1 MNPSVSGHYPLLR
14 HDPVTARAISRLSHG
29 VARLTASL
37 NPEGQHRHF
46 RTRRAKLGNRSVS
59 ESLSSDDSQYV
70 ATGSKR
76 KWQPDKIELDTIME
90 LEQST
95 THSSKQLSPATPSRS
110 TTTTATT
117 TTTSPLI
124 PSSIHLK
131 HSSIDSTLRHVSISI
146 DALNL
151 QTKLLTPFSY
161 SNPILQ
167 KSLSSDNI
175 ESTGRYSSGSSML
188 SVTTSSD
195 NSNNNNNNNNDNE
208 TDASSQD
215 ADVED
220 EDHNE
225 LISIFRSTTTG
236 RSTFTSKVVS
246 SRRKLSLFDKH
257 FYDVWKPFDDSVYSC
272 GGDSSDGLSINIK
285 MPRLSSTYFHNNN
298 SNNTPGLS
306 DYSSR
311 LSPISSSQSTRRYTR
326 GMLASS
332 SSDTT
337 NHRRRVKCKC
347 KLRNNEHHTNAADC
361 HKSGKCHR
369 NCSHSSSTSSSSLS
383 TEESSDENCS
393 KGFSMHK
400 HRYTSIADSQKN
412 CNKDR
417 MKVAGIKYTKK
428 CPTSSTSTE
437 GGSHKS
443 SIVQSELQHLPTDSS
458 MLTLDEPVDP
468 EWDNILNGTWPL
480 LSNCAKQ
487 GYAKAMLTSNSK
499 RYSNSQKRKTSNMK
513 NKDDSKSINN
523 SNSKGHLYAEKEIQI
538 MNTDDCQSANVKP
551 NQRMPTPPWLV
562 SDDNESVRDSDEFD
576 ETDLLSDRG
585 KMKTSTNGM
594 MMTTTYNQRPC
605 LDNWKPELS
614 SAAPLNDTNK
624 GHRMLQRLGWKPGD
638 GLGQNSDGLITPV
651 NCVKAVKP
659 SQVV

>member
-59 ESLSSDDSQYV
+59 ESLSGDDSRYV

-95 THSSKQLSPATPSRS
+95 THSSKQVSPTTPSRS
-110 TTTTATT
+110 TTATT
-117 TTTSPLI
+117 TAITTTTMPPLI
-124 PSSIHLK
+124 PSSIRLK

-161 SNPILQ
+161 SNPTLQ

-188 SVTTSSD
+188 SITTSSD
-195 NSNNNNNNNNDNE
+195 NHNNNNDNE

-225 LISIFRSTTTG
+225 LISMLRSTTNG
-236 RSTFTSKVVS
+236 RSTFTSKMVSS

-298 SNNTPGLS
+298 NNNSNLPGLS

-347 KLRNNEHHTNAADC
+347 KLRNNEHHTTAADC
-361 HKSGKCHR
+361 HKSGK
-369 NCSHSSSTSSSSLS
+369 
-383 TEESSDENCS
+383 
-393 KGFSMHK
+393 
-400 HRYTSIADSQKN
+400 
-412 CNKDR
+412 
-417 MKVAGIKYTKK
+417 
-428 CPTSSTSTE
+428 
-437 GGSHKS
+437 
-443 SIVQSELQHLPTDSS
+443 
-458 MLTLDEPVDP
+458 
-468 EWDNILNGTWPL
+468 
-480 LSNCAKQ
+480 
-487 GYAKAMLTSNSK
+487 
-499 RYSNSQKRKTSNMK
+499 
-513 NKDDSKSINN
+513 
-523 SNSKGHLYAEKEIQI
+523 
-538 MNTDDCQSANVKP
+538 
-551 NQRMPTPPWLV
+551 
-562 SDDNESVRDSDEFD
+562 
-576 ETDLLSDRG
+576 
-585 KMKTSTNGM
+585 
-594 MMTTTYNQRPC
+594 
-605 LDNWKPELS
+605 
-614 SAAPLNDTNK
+614 
-624 GHRMLQRLGWKPGD
+624 
-638 GLGQNSDGLITPV
+638 
-651 NCVKAVKP
+651 
-659 SQVV
+659 